1 MYAAKSLLFQK
12 IDERIIDSR
21 RRLFLFKAHLASD
34 LAQNPSHMPRDR
46 SQMLQRS
53 FPMALDILIWQ
64 KTTSRNSFAPLP
76 DRPTS
81 YLVDFGRA
89 LCLFGGHLAS
99 PSTSEQLQ
107 IYECIIETC
116 IFEINSFI
124 VKFGAYIASRRRNY
138 WPHLPSVMSLVANDI
153 WGAAVLRRMASS
165 IHPPNHRGTSVLQ
178 IFTSNMHGPRSL
190 ISMPGSISM
199 A

>member
-1 MYAAKSLLFQK
+1 MQRNLYFFKKLTNVSLILG
-12 IDERIIDSR
+12 EDSFYLKLIWPQTLPKTPLICHEIAPR
-21 RRLFLFKAHLASD
+21 CS
-34 LAQNPSHMPRDR
+34 RDR
-46 SQMLQRS
+46 FRWPQIFS
-53 FPMALDILIWQ
+53 FGSS
-64 KTTSRNSFAPLP
+64 TTSRTSFEPLP

-124 VKFGAYIASRRRNY
+124 VKLGAYIASRRRNY

-165 IHPPNHRGTSVLQ
+165 IHTHTH
-178 IFTSNMHGPRSL
+178 T
-190 ISMPGSISM
+190 
-199 A
+199 